1 MANATNAFG
10 LRPVRYMNGSPWTG
24 QARHYYV
31 PSTDNTALG
40 IGDPVTIVGDSNDNE
55 VVCLGGRF
63 PPGTLSEVT
72 RSTLADG
79 NYITGVVVGVEAV
92 SRDST
97 IYREASTERVVLVVD
112 DPNVIFQ
119 VRDDGGG
126 ALTADTV
133 GLNAILI
140 TGTLNTT
147 TGLSGMKLDAGTGTA
162 PAADAS
168 YMLQIIALSNIPDN
182 AISVGAVWD
191 VRMNLHSYSTTTD
204 GALGVA

>member
-10 LRPVRYMNGSPWTG
+10 LRPVRYLNGSPWNG

-55 VVCLGGRF
+55 VTCLGGRF

-97 IYREASTERVVLVVD
+97 IYREASTERVVLVCD

-140 TGTLNTT
+140 TGTLNST
-147 TGLSGMKLDAGTGTA
+147 TGLSGMKSDAGTGTA
-162 PAADAS
+162 PGADAS
-168 YMLQIIALSNIPDN
+168 YMLQIIALSNIPN
-182 AISVGAVWD
+182 NEIGVGAVWD
-191 VRMNLHSYSTTTD
+191 VRMNLHSYRTTTD